1 MKLITKQKQVYN
13 APEFFLAC
21 IGFQS
26 SSLTFAHLY
35 ASFRLI
41 EQREKNAAKSTIRTF
56 CCNQKLL
63 RIVQIVKQ
71 IMIMD

>member
-1 MKLITKQKQVYN
+1 MKLITKQKKVYN
-13 APEFFLAC
+13 ARVFLAC

-41 EQREKNAAKSTIRTF
+41 EQREKNEEP
-56 CCNQKLL
+56 KLL

>member
-1 MKLITKQKQVYN
+1 MKLITKQKKVYN
-13 APEFFLAC
+13 ARVFLAC

-26 SSLTFAHLY
+26 SNLTFAHLY

-41 EQREKNAAKSTIRTF
+41 EQREKNEEP
-56 CCNQKLL
+56 KLL

>member
-1 MKLITKQKQVYN
+1 MKLITKQKKVYY
-13 APEFFLAC
+13 ARVFLAC

-41 EQREKNAAKSTIRTF
+41 EQREKNEEPKTTKNSPD
-56 CCNQKLL
+56 C
-63 RIVQIVKQ
+63 
-71 IMIMD
+71 

>member
-1 MKLITKQKQVYN
+1 MKLITKQKKVYY
-13 APEFFLAC
+13 ARVFLAC

-41 EQREKNAAKSTIRTF
+41 EQREKNEEP
-56 CCNQKLL
+56 KLL

>member
-41 EQREKNAAKSTIRTF
+41 EQREKNEEPKTTKNSPD
-56 CCNQKLL
+56 C
-63 RIVQIVKQ
+63 
-71 IMIMD
+71 

>member
-13 APEFFLAC
+13 ARVFLAC

-41 EQREKNAAKSTIRTF
+41 EQREKNEEPKTTKNSPD
-56 CCNQKLL
+56 C
-63 RIVQIVKQ
+63 
-71 IMIMD
+71 

>member
-1 MKLITKQKQVYN
+1 MKLITKQKKVYN
-13 APEFFLAC
+13 ARVFLAC

-41 EQREKNAAKSTIRTF
+41 EQREKNEEPKP
-56 CCNQKLL
+56 L

-71 IMIMD
+71 IMTMD

>member
-1 MKLITKQKQVYN
+1 MKLITKQKKVYN
-13 APEFFLAC
+13 ARVFLAC

-41 EQREKNAAKSTIRTF
+41 EQREKNEEPKP
-56 CCNQKLL
+56 L